1 MVPNYC
7 CALKL
12 FMAHKNLSS
21 LFYFLRC
28 ILCSGISVF
37 QNGPCAAFENCEISQ
52 TNESYYIYEKV
63 STENDYEDG

>member
-1 MVPNYC
+1 
-7 CALKL
+7 
-12 FMAHKNLSS
+12 MAHKNLSS
-21 LFYFLRC
+21 LFYFLRR
-28 ILCSGISVF
+28 ILCSDISVF